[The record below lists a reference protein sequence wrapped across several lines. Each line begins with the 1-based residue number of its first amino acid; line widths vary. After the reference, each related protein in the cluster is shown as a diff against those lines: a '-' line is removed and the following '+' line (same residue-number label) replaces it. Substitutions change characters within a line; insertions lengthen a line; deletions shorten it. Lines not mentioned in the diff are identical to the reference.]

1 MKIKFTKKTAQ
12 LVAYS
17 IAVLIVLVILT
28 STTSQAQTQEA
39 GAQNAQAQTQEAG
52 AQQPNADA
60 VKKEQKEEN
69 YENLPFMQSKE
80 NQSSSSN
87 SSTASSLGMMMRTV
101 GALALIIGLI
111 VFAGWGVRKF
121 GGSRF
126 SMNNSKEESKLSV
139 LSTVPLGNNRSLAVV
154 RFGEKTLLIGSTQ
167 QSFTLLATED
177 EDYLTDSVPVR
188 SVSELL
194 NEETNFNMELVNAQ
208 NNSGLNTMLKG
219 ESA

>member
-1 MKIKFTKKTAQ
+1 MKIKFTKKTAK

-28 STTSQAQTQEA
+28 STTSQAQTE
-39 GAQNAQAQTQEAG
+39 GSAQNAQSQTKEVQ
-52 AQQPNADA
+52 NADA
-60 VKKEQKEEN
+60 ANKPQKEEN
-69 YENLPFMQSKE
+69 YDNLPFMQSKE
-80 NQSSSSN
+80 NQPANSN

-121 GGSRF
+121 GGGRF
-126 SMNNSKEESKLSV
+126 GLNNSKEDSKLAV

-177 EDYLTDSVPVR
+177 EDYLTDTQPVR

-194 NEETNFNMELVNAQ
+194 KDETNFDMELINAQ

-219 ESA
+219 ESV

>member
-28 STTSQAQTQEA
+28 STTSQAQTE
-39 GAQNAQAQTQEAG
+39 GSAQNTQPQTQEA
-52 AQQPNADA
+52 QNNDA
-60 VKKEQKEEN
+60 ANKPQKEEN
-69 YENLPFMQSKE
+69 YDNLPFMQSKE
-80 NQSSSSN
+80 NQPASSN

-126 SMNNSKEESKLSV
+126 GLNNSKEDSKLAV

-177 EDYLTDSVPVR
+177 EDYLTDTQPVR

-194 NEETNFNMELVNAQ
+194 KDETNFDMELVNAQ
-208 NNSGLNTMLKG
+208 NNSNSNMMMKG
-219 ESA
+219 ESV